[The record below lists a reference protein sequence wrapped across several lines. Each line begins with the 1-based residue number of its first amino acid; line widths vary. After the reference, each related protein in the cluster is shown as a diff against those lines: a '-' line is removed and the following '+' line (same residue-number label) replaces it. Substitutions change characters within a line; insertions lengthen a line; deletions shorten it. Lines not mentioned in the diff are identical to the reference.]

1 MIRILIVEDQAML
14 RESLC
19 STIGAQ
25 SDMEVVSSLADAS
38 LCIEEVR
45 LKAPDLVLMDVC
57 TEHDQSGITAAA
69 QIKEENPQ
77 VKIVIMTGMPEIT
90 FVRQAR
96 EANVDSFMYKN
107 VGTNEMLSI
116 IRSTMGGYSTYPR
129 SEKGTFSGTAALTD
143 VEIDILRLV
152 CETKSR
158 SEIAAELYLSEG
170 TVKRHISD
178 ILAKTGYS
186 NILKL
191 AVHAVSNGYIVP
203 RMNRNSHSNDR

>member
-1 MIRILIVEDQAML
+1 MARVLVVEDQAML

-19 STIGAQ
+19 ATINAQ
-25 SDMEVVSSLADAS
+25 PDMEVVGSLSDAS
-38 LCIEEVR
+38 LSIEAAR
-45 LKAPDLVLMDVC
+45 KSSPDVILMDVC
-57 TEHDQSGITAAA
+57 TEHDQSGIVAAA
-69 QIKEENPQ
+69 KIKEENPQ

-90 FVRQAR
+90 FVQQAKD
-96 EANVDSFMYKN
+96 AGVDSFMYKN
-107 VGTNEMLSI
+107 VGTSELLAI
-116 IRSTMGGYSTYPR
+116 IRSTMDGYSTFPHAQV
-129 SEKGTFSGTAALTD
+129 GTFGGTAALTD
-143 VEIDILRLV
+143 IEIDILRLV

-158 SEIAAELYLSEG
+158 KEIAAELYLSEG

-203 RMNRNSHSNDR
+203 RMNGKD